1 MEDLRKIMRKE
12 HIIMRGIRTIQRY
25 IRDAAKS
32 VVRNFS
38 LSLASISCIA
48 ITLIVVA
55 FSIVISYNVENFTES
70 IRKDV
75 TMVIFLDG
83 DAKEEDRTRIEKEIR
98 DTKNV
103 EKLTFKSKQE
113 SALET
118 AKGNEVFQAII
129 DGWTD
134 DTNPLLDSFELKVK
148 DVEEIKDTAN
158 IIKKVE
164 KVKTVSY
171 GEDMVDQLI
180 VIFDVVKKVSIG
192 AVVALIV
199 VTAFLIANT
208 IKLAIYSRKRE
219 IEIMRLVGASNIS
232 IKIPFVIEGLFLG
245 LLGSIIPIILM
256 IYGYISLYDFF
267 GGKLFS
273 SSLAKLITP
282 SPFVYFASLLL
293 MVIGILVGMFGSWRA
308 VRKYLKI

>member
-1 MEDLRKIMRKE
+1 MRKE
-12 HIIMRGIRTIQRY
+12 RIIMRRSIRTINRY

-48 ITLIVVA
+48 ITLVVVA
-55 FSIVISYNVENFTES
+55 FSIIISYNVENFTES

-75 TMVIFLDG
+75 TMVIFLNK
-83 DAKEEDRTRIEKEIR
+83 DATSDDYSKIEAAIR
-98 DTKNV
+98 ATGNV

-113 SALET
+113 SAEET
-118 AKGNEVFQAII
+118 AKGNEVFQTII
-129 DGWTD
+129 EQWTD

-148 DVEEIKDTAN
+148 DVENIKETASQ
-158 IIKKVE
+158 IKKID
-164 KVKTVSY
+164 KVNTVNY

-180 VIFDVVKKVSIG
+180 TIFDVVRKVSIG

-208 IKLAIYSRKRE
+208 IKLAIYARKRE

-232 IKIPFVIEGLFLG
+232 IKIPFVIEGLILG
-245 LLGSIIPIILM
+245 FLGSIIPIIIT
-256 IYGYISLYDFF
+256 IYGYTSLYDFF
-267 GGKLFS
+267 DGKLLS
-273 SSLAKLITP
+273 STLAKLIEP
-282 SPFVYFASLLL
+282 SPFVYLSSLLL
-293 MVIGILVGMFGSWRA
+293 MIIGILVGMFGSWQA
-308 VRKYLKI
+308 VKKYLKI

>member
-1 MEDLRKIMRKE
+1 MRKE
-12 HIIMRGIRTIQRY
+12 RIIMGRSIRTINRY

-48 ITLIVVA
+48 ITLVVVA
-55 FSIVISYNVENFTES
+55 FSIIISYNVENFTES

-75 TMVIFLDG
+75 TMVIFLNKDTTS
-83 DAKEEDRTRIEKEIR
+83 DDYSKIESAIR
-98 DTKNV
+98 ATGNV

-113 SALET
+113 SAQET
-118 AKGNEVFQAII
+118 AKGNEVFQTII
-129 DGWTD
+129 NQWTD

-148 DVEEIKDTAN
+148 DVENIKETASQ
-158 IIKKVE
+158 IKKID
-164 KVKTVSY
+164 KVNTVSY

-180 VIFDVVKKVSIG
+180 TIFDVVRKVSIG

-208 IKLAIYSRKRE
+208 IKLAIYARKRE

-232 IKIPFVIEGLFLG
+232 IKIPFVIEGLILG
-245 LLGSIIPIILM
+245 FLGSIIPIIIT
-256 IYGYISLYDFF
+256 IYGYTSLYDFF
-267 GGKLFS
+267 DGKLLS
-273 SSLAKLITP
+273 STLAKLIEP
-282 SPFVYFASLLL
+282 SPFVYLSSLLL
-293 MVIGILVGMFGSWRA
+293 IIIGILVGMFGSWQA
-308 VRKYLKI
+308 VKKYLKI

>member
-1 MEDLRKIMRKE
+1 
-12 HIIMRGIRTIQRY
+12 MRGIRTIQRY

-32 VVRNFS
+32 VIRNFS
-38 LSLASISCIA
+38 LSLASISCIT

-55 FSIVISYNVENFTES
+55 FSLIISYNVENFTES

-75 TMVIFLDG
+75 TMVIFLNK
-83 DAKEEDRTRIEKEIR
+83 DAKEEDHTRIEKAIR
-98 DTKNV
+98 DIGNV

-113 SALET
+113 SAKET
-118 AKGNEVFQAII
+118 AKGNEVFETII
-129 DGWTD
+129 KGWTD

-148 DVEEIKDTAN
+148 DVEEIKDTAAK
-158 IIKKVE
+158 IKKIDKVE
-164 KVKTVSY
+164 TVSY

-192 AVVALIV
+192 AVVALVV

-208 IKLAIYSRKRE
+208 IKLAIYARRRE
-219 IEIMRLVGASNIS
+219 IEIMRLVGASNVS

-245 LLGSIIPIILM
+245 FLGSVIPIVIT

-273 SSLAKLITP
+273 SSLAKLIEPT
-282 SPFVYFASLLL
+282 PFVYLASILL

-308 VRKYLKI
+308 VKKYLKI

>member
-1 MEDLRKIMRKE
+1 
-12 HIIMRGIRTIQRY
+12 MRGIRTIQRY
-25 IRDAAKS
+25 FRDATKS
-32 VVRNFS
+32 VIRNFS
-38 LSLASISCIA
+38 LSLASISCIT

-55 FSIVISYNVENFTES
+55 FSLIISYNVENFTES

-75 TMVIFLDG
+75 TMVIFLDKNAG
-83 DAKEEDRTRIEKEIR
+83 KDDYIRIEKAIR
-98 DTKNV
+98 DTGNV

-113 SALET
+113 SAEET
-118 AKGNEVFQAII
+118 AKGNEVFQTII
-129 DGWTD
+129 KGWTD
-134 DTNPLLDSFELKVK
+134 ETNPLLDSFELKVK
-148 DVEEIKDTAN
+148 EVEEIKDTASK
-158 IIKKVE
+158 IKKIDKVE
-164 KVKTVSY
+164 TVSY

-208 IKLAIYSRKRE
+208 IKLAIYARKRE
-219 IEIMRLVGASNIS
+219 IEIMRLVGASNVS

-245 LLGSIIPIILM
+245 FLGSIIPIIIT
-256 IYGYISLYDFF
+256 IYGYMSLYDFF

-273 SSLAKLITP
+273 SSLAKLIEPT
-282 SPFVYFASLLL
+282 PFVYLASLLL
-293 MVIGILVGMFGSWRA
+293 MIIGILVGMFGSWRA

>member
-1 MEDLRKIMRKE
+1 MMRS
-12 HIIMRGIRTIQRY
+12 IRTIQRY

-48 ITLIVVA
+48 ITLVVVA
-55 FSIVISYNVENFTES
+55 FSIIISYNVENFTES

-75 TMVIFLDG
+75 TMVIFLN
-83 DAKEEDRTRIEKEIR
+83 KEAGKEDYSKVESAIR
-98 DTKNV
+98 ATGNV

-113 SALET
+113 SAEET
-118 AKGNEVFQAII
+118 AKNNEVFQTII
-129 DGWTD
+129 DGWTEE
-134 DTNPLLDSFELKVK
+134 TNPLLDSFELKVK
-148 DVEEIKDTAN
+148 DVERIKDTAN
-158 IIKKVE
+158 QIKKID
-164 KVKTVSY
+164 KVNTVSY

-180 VIFDVVKKVSIG
+180 TIFDVVKKVSIG

-199 VTAFLIANT
+199 VTAFLITNT
-208 IKLAIYSRKRE
+208 IKLAIYARKRE

-245 LLGSIIPIILM
+245 FLGSIIPVVIT
-256 IYGYISLYDFF
+256 IYGYTSLYDFF

-273 SSLAKLITP
+273 STLAKLIAP
-282 SPFVYFASLLL
+282 NPFVYLCSLLL
-293 MVIGILVGMFGSWRA
+293 VVIGILVGMFGSWQA
-308 VRKYLKI
+308 VKKYLKI

>member
-1 MEDLRKIMRKE
+1 MRKE
-12 HIIMRGIRTIQRY
+12 HIIMRGIRTIKRY

-32 VVRNFS
+32 VIRNFS

-55 FSIVISYNVENFTES
+55 FSIIISYNVENFTES

-75 TMVIFLDG
+75 TMVIFLNK
-83 DAKEEDRTRIEKEIR
+83 DAKEEDYSRIESAIR
-98 DTKNV
+98 ATGNV
-103 EKLTFKSKQE
+103 EKLTFKSKQD
-113 SALET
+113 SAQET

-129 DGWTD
+129 NQWTD
-134 DTNPLLDSFELKVK
+134 ETNPLLDSFELKVK
-148 DVEEIKDTAN
+148 DVED
-158 IIKKVE
+158 IKKTADVIKKIDKVE
-164 KVKTVSY
+164 TVSY

-208 IKLAIYSRKRE
+208 IKLAIYARPRE
-219 IEIMRLVGASNIS
+219 IEIMRLVGASNVS

-245 LLGSIIPIILM
+245 LLGSIVPIIIT

-273 SSLAKLITP
+273 SSLAKLIEPT
-282 SPFVYFASLLL
+282 PFVYLASLLL
-293 MVIGILVGMFGSWRA
+293 MIIGILVGMFGSWRA